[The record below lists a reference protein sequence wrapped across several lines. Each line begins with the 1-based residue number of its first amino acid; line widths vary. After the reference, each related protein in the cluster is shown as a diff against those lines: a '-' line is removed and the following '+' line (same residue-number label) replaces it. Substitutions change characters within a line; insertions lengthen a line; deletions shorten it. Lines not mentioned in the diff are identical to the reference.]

1 MKAPVLQE
9 GTEKELWWDKA
20 EHTLLAGL
28 CSAELFLW
36 KLSRKDQV
44 ILSVITNGNSLT
56 GDSRAKKQSSLTGIC
71 S

>member
-1 MKAPVLQE
+1 MKTPVLQE
-9 GTEKELWWDKA
+9 LTEKELWCDKA

-28 CSAELFLW
+28 DSAELQ

-44 ILSVITNGNSLT
+44 SISIIANGNSFT
-56 GDSRAKKQSSLTGIC
+56 GDSRRKKQSPLTGIC